1 MDSMSFQKEQLKE
14 SIRAVAFKG
23 GCSILLLAAGL
34 TTGQAQAHTGSID
47 HTDEKVDI
55 HYSHSFGF
63 SNQKADPTTNSFN
76 QPVTA
81 TFQVKKGSTTKR
93 LNAVLRLKN
102 HTNETIILQR
112 VNSVRV
118 SNSNLPS
125 RITLK
130 PGEMKSIRVRGSVN
144 GSNGRTALGVAYAT
158 PGGDYISAMRH
169 ISINNAEIQQINMKD
184 IWNRGT
190 PTVQPTTRAIPRIS
204 GSIQNFGKYKG
215 SKRKPSNKMRSTK
228 QSKKASLFDFKQF
241 NISSVD
247 RKSVYQTLKNYI
259 SSTSNSLAASLGGLF
274 TQPAYAAEGVVRGS
288 VVFKSMNTHRGSD
301 LFLPYV
307 GLRVKAIKES
317 QNCNTNR
324 PITSTSVN
332 GQGNYAIRVNTT
344 EAKYR
349 LCFVTTNNYVHL
361 TGVIGQRTPWGWKT
375 NLLNSGRNYTA
386 NYVDNFQ
393 PGVGDNWYTA
403 MYYKTRVNDIGI
415 DPVRSGRNKIQLV
428 YPSDQCWQDRDE
440 DGRIDRNAGV
450 DVPWS
455 CASSGGRISIKDDHA
470 APGRTVIHELAHQ
483 LDFKF
488 GGNSRSRGTGVGG
501 NHGTWE
507 CTNPNSKKG
516 MILTEGFANFEVARA
531 TSNGRSSDT
540 YTNTWRPDLQGQAIY
555 RGQLENPSACSERVT
570 RILRNGN
577 HFLSENAPARNPGLN
592 TMEKGAWAVMW
603 DFYDFLGDRNDTIG
617 YVSPAYLTYTYLNNR
632 WDGLQGFLSR
642 VYRDCTSANNRNV
655 TNNGAVCR
663 GIFSQNYSS
672 DTTNRGAN

>member
-1 MDSMSFQKEQLKE
+1 MNVNSSKQGQLKE
-14 SIRAVAFKG
+14 SIKAIAFHG
-23 GCSILLLAAGL
+23 GCSILLLTAGM
-34 TTGQAQAHTGSID
+34 TAGQAHTEAIG
-47 HTDEKVDI
+47 HTDEQEDI
-55 HYSHSFGF
+55 HYSHSFGY
-63 SNQKADPTTNSFN
+63 SNQKTDPTTNSFN

-81 TFQVKKGSTTKR
+81 TFRVKKGSSTKQ
-93 LNAVLRLKN
+93 LNAELRLKN

-112 VNSVRV
+112 VNIIRV

-130 PGEMKSIRVRGSVN
+130 PEEAKTISIRGSVN
-144 GSNGRTALGVAYAT
+144 SSNGRTALGVAYVT

-169 ISINNAEIQQINMKD
+169 ININNAEIEQINMKD

-190 PTVQPTTRAIPRIS
+190 PTVQPTTRAVPRIS
-204 GSIQNFGKYKG
+204 GSIKNFGKYKG

-228 QSKKASLFDFKQF
+228 ASKKASLFDFKQLD
-241 NISSVD
+241 ISSVD
-247 RKSVYQTLKNYI
+247 GKSLYQTLRSYI
-259 SSTSNSLAASLGGLF
+259 SSTSNSLTASLVGLF

-288 VVFKSMNTHRGSD
+288 VVFKSMNTHRGRD
-301 LFLPYV
+301 LFLPYT
-307 GLRVKAIKES
+307 GLRVVAIKES

-324 PITSTSVN
+324 PIASTTVN
-332 GQGNYAIRVNTT
+332 GEGNYALRVNTS

-349 LCFVTTNNYVHL
+349 LCFRTTNNYVHL
-361 TGVIGQRTPWGWKT
+361 TGVINQRTPWGWKT

-386 NYVDNFQ
+386 NFVDDFQ

-415 DPVRSGRNKIQLV
+415 DPVRSGRNKIQVV
-428 YPSDQCWQDRDE
+428 YPSDQCWQDVDE

-455 CASSGGRISIKDDHA
+455 CASRSGRISIKADHA
-470 APGRTVIHELAHQ
+470 APGGVVIHEFAHQ

-488 GGNSRSRGTGVGG
+488 GGNLTRSRGTGVGG
-501 NHGTWE
+501 NHSTRE

-531 TSNGRSSDT
+531 TSNGRSSDR
-540 YTNTWRPDLQGQAIY
+540 YTNSWRPDLQGQTIY
-555 RGQLENPSACSERVT
+555 RGQLENPSACSQRVT

-577 HFLSENAPARNPGLN
+577 HNFSENVPASNPGLN

-603 DFYDFLGDRNDTIG
+603 DFYDFKSDGSDRIG

-632 WDGLQGFLSR
+632 WDGLQGLLSR
-642 VYRDCTSANNRNV
+642 VYRDCRGTNNSNV

-663 GIFSQNYSS
+663 EIFAQNYSS
-672 DTTNRGAN
+672 DTANQSAN